1 MNPVV
6 ESALISAAA
15 TVVGVGGTV
24 IVAIMGLRNSR
35 QANDATIKATDKT
48 AAVARETNQATID
61 AAHVDVRRA
70 LDATREGQVADRYSR
85 AIEQIGSAMVDVQI
99 GGVYALERVARD
111 SPPDHPT
118 VMEVLAAFIRNHS
131 HLQWPVHGPDDAP
144 GPERT
149 MRPEVQAALTVI
161 GRRDPSHDQQPIDLS
176 RADLSGADLSGAKLA
191 GGRLNGA
198 VLAQARLADAVLTRA
213 DLSGADLSGADLTN
227 ADLAHADLSAAD
239 LSGAVLPHATLA
251 SADLARAK
259 LIRAHLND
267 ADLTLARLARAN
279 LTGAHLRGTK
289 LIRTN
294 LTEANLTD
302 AVLTGAELTRTVLH
316 LADLSRVNL
325 TNARLAE
332 DMSTPN
338 GWIRDPGS
346 GWLRRASTDADDSGN

>member
-24 IVAIMGLRNSR
+24 TVAIMGFRNSR
-35 QANDATIKATDKT
+35 QANEATIKATEDT

-61 AAHVDVRRA
+61 AAHADVRRA
-70 LDATREGQVADRYSR
+70 LEATREGQVADRYSR

-118 VMEVLAAFIRNHS
+118 VMEVLAAFIRGHS
-131 HLQWPVHGPDDAP
+131 HLQWPVHGPDDGPA
-144 GPERT
+144 PERT

-176 RADLSGADLSGAKLA
+176 RSDLSGADLSGAKLA
-191 GGRLNGA
+191 DGCLNGA
-198 VLAQARLADAVLTRA
+198 VLAQAKLADAVLTRA
-213 DLSGADLSGADLTN
+213 GLSGADLIGADLT
-227 ADLAHADLSAAD
+227 HADLTHAD
-239 LSGAVLPHATLA
+239 LTHADLTHAVLPQARLESAGLA
-251 SADLARAK
+251 GAK
-259 LIRAHLND
+259 LIGAHLND
-267 ADLTLARLARAN
+267 ADLTRASLARAD

-289 LIRTN
+289 LIETN
-294 LTEANLTD
+294 LTEANLTE
-302 AVLTGAELTRTVLH
+302 AVLTGAVLARTVFY
-316 LADLSRVNL
+316 LADLSRVDL
-325 TNARLAE
+325 TNAQLSG
-332 DMSTPN
+332 DMPTPN

-346 GWLRRASTDADDSGN
+346 GRLRRASTDADDSGN